1 MLRMVAVL
9 MVVAMGALG
18 GSRMAGKLKHRRDA
32 LAMAVG
38 LAVKRGRAFLRLVL
52 IPIGLGAG
60 SLAVIVLREGAL
72 GWQIGTAWN
81 RLTLQFFV
89 LWLPALA
96 AGMGRSR
103 RGECACPKGLLE
115 QE

>member
-38 LAVKRGRAFLRLVL
+38 CIQRMMLAIEHTNRPIQEILLGLEGPEVL
-52 IPIGLGAG
+52 K
-60 SLAVIVLREGAL
+60 V
-72 GWQIGTAWN
+72 TA
-81 RLTLQFFV
+81 Q
-89 LWLPALA
+89 
-96 AGMGRSR
+96 GM
-103 RGECACPKGLLE
+103 E
-115 QE
+115 QG